1 VAYADLNPTCR
12 ELALLAI
19 NSYQRDLSDANQLVR
34 AMALRVL
41 CSIRERAIVQIQ
53 LMSLKKC
60 ASDSSSYVKKTAA
73 QNAGKVFQIDN
84 EAKPEVVEV
93 IERLLAD
100 KNTQVLS
107 SAMSAFNEVCPDELE
122 LLHPHF
128 RKLCHLLADLDE
140 WGQILTLNILTR
152 YARRFFAK
160 PSADAVA
167 APGAVAA
174 AEKKVRRRRG
184 RQRAR
189 ACALRRDLRSA
200 ACLWRRRRRRALC
213 SCAARGSRRWRR
225 HLRACSRASSPSSLP
240 FPPPPSAAEEEG
252 GLLRRRRRR

>member
-1 VAYADLNPTCR
+1 MAYADLNPTCR

-122 LLHPHF
+122 LLHPHY

-189 ACALRRDLRSA
+189 ACALRRDVRSA
-200 ACLWRRRRRRALC
+200 AC
-213 SCAARGSRRWRR
+213 
-225 HLRACSRASSPSSLP
+225 
-240 FPPPPSAAEEEG
+240 
-252 GLLRRRRRR
+252 LRRRRRRRGTTRRCPPTPG